1 MRCWVTHSRDSGGNL
16 DLNNQSRSGRPVT
29 APYDL
34 NSQKFN
40 GLMQENRRI
49 SQTAIMK
56 KLNTGSASVAENTE
70 DSDYKKV
77 CAGRVPRHFMPEMK
91 RERL

>member
-1 MRCWVTHSRDSGGNL
+1 
-16 DLNNQSRSGRPVT
+16 
-29 APYDL
+29 
-34 NSQKFN
+34 
-40 GLMQENRRI
+40 MQENRRI